1 MGNAFIQENYKDNNM
16 NQQPDT
22 ALNWK
27 DRTVA
32 FILILLGII
41 FLVLQIISIVSSRAD
56 AYSIH
61 EKDIVL
67 SRTDLTNDLRIYVT
81 IAGSL
86 AGGILLLLKKRWGW
100 ILSQPIML
108 LFLGLSVAA
117 VYSACQGGQKMPL
130 ALALAGTA
138 IVLLCVLHLFMPATL
153 KKFRTGKPAWLPALV
168 FLAILILLYFVLQ

>member
-1 MGNAFIQENYKDNNM
+1 M
-16 NQQPDT
+16 NQQSDT
-22 ALNWK
+22 PLNWK

-32 FILILLGII
+32 VILILLGVV
-41 FLVLQIISIVSSRAD
+41 FLTLQIISILSSRAD
-56 AYSIH
+56 AYSIQQN
-61 EKDIVL
+61 EIIL
-67 SRTDLTNDLRIYVT
+67 SKTDMTNDLRIYVT
-81 IAGSL
+81 IVGSL
-86 AGGILLLLKKRWGW
+86 AGGVLLLLKNRWGW

-108 LFLGLSVAA
+108 LFLALSVAA

-168 FLAILILLYFVLQ
+168 FLAILIMLYFVLQ